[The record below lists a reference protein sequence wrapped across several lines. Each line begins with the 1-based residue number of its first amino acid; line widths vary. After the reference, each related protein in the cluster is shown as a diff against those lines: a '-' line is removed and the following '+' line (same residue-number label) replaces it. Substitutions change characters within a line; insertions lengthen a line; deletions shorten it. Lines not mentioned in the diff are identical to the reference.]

1 MEWSAGIHGRA
12 IKKKRKKTSPNWKA
26 KTRFDSALSRFARNY
41 ERVTIARWNDVFF
54 LYSPLHPLSLSST
67 FSFLPFVSFFLI
79 YISRS
84 REDEARIFVRRK
96 ASVSSRS
103 SDDAPGD
110 WHLQTWSKPF
120 TVLQLTRDSIAGMVI
135 PIHLSSSDSRWFFF
149 FLFYNI
155 SASNWTEFLI
165 CLIAGC
171 PDHGRRGGP
180 TLFAM
185 RGFVFGILT
194 AHVEVRNN
202 RSKFLLNLGSYAVN
216 RVNSF
221 PFPRR

>member
-84 REDEARIFVRRK
+84 REDKARIFVRRK

-135 PIHLSSSDSRWFFF
+135 PIHLSSSNSRWFFF
-149 FLFYNI
+149 LFWKYLGEQLNGI
-155 SASNWTEFLI
+155 FDLFDRRVSWSRTSRRANLV
-165 CLIAGC
+165 CNAGIRVR
-171 PDHGRRGGP
+171 DSHRTRGG
-180 TLFAM
+180 
-185 RGFVFGILT
+185 
-194 AHVEVRNN
+194 
-202 RSKFLLNLGSYAVN
+202 KKQ
-216 RVNSF
+216 
-221 PFPRR
+221 